1 VINFRF
7 HIISLIAVFLALGIG
22 IILGTAVIDRAVVD
36 RLERQQSSLRSDID
50 EVRSTNRQ
58 LEQELDDERDVASR
72 LADEGSQRLLSG
84 TLVDTPVLL
93 LATRGAESEGLDD
106 LVTLLGRANAE
117 LLGTL
122 WLTDRFVL
130 DDDDEVRELA
140 AALAV
145 EEDDVA
151 DLRSIALS
159 RIAVAL
165 RPVPSVGASDESD
178 TTIPNLRQAGFLDF
192 DSAPGGNADEV
203 PVMTRGTRLVL
214 FSGRGADV
222 PDRQLML
229 PLTRAVV
236 APREDREAIG
246 VLAVGSAPPA
256 EPADDTFIVPIR
268 EDESLDGKLSTVDD
282 IDDFSGR
289 LATVLALVD
298 LGVGRVGD
306 FGRGPGAQQLLP
318 APAS

>member
-50 EVRSTNRQ
+50 EVRTTNRQ
-58 LEQELDDERDVASR
+58 LEQELDEERDIANR

-84 TLVDTPVLL
+84 ALVDTPVLL
-93 LATRGAESEGLDD
+93 LATRGAESDGFDD
-106 LVTLLGRANAE
+106 LVTLLGRANADY
-117 LLGTL
+117 LGTL
-122 WLTDRFVL
+122 WFTDRFEL
-130 DDDDEVRELA
+130 DDDDEVRDLA
-140 AALAV
+140 AALGV
-145 EEDDVA
+145 EEDDVS
-151 DLRSIALS
+151 DLRAIALS

-165 RPVPSVGASDESD
+165 RPVPAAGASDEND
-178 TTIPNLRQAGFLDF
+178 PTIPNLRQAGFLDYA
-192 DSAPGGNADEV
+192 SAPGGSADEV
-203 PVMTRGTRLVL
+203 PVVVRGTRLVL
-214 FSGRGADV
+214 FSGTTADV
-222 PDRQLML
+222 PDRQLMV
-229 PLTRAVV
+229 PLVRAVV
-236 APREDREAIG
+236 APRDDREPVG
-246 VLAVGSAPPA
+246 VLAIGSAPPA
-256 EPADDTFIVPIR
+256 EADDDTFIVPIR